1 MFHYTF
7 DITTLFIILMTS
19 VLVMLATTI
28 YVVTQRWAQVVERLN
43 SFEEDRLRI
52 RKERNTVLGERREAE
67 RLRILEWVD
76 RFNRIEQS
84 VRRVSDDM
92 DELEVMDLLFR
103 LEIDNRNRHEAT
115 QQQLERI
122 IRHFEI
128 RSLEEL
134 EAPAN
139 QLEVDLRHTEENTP
153 QSGWSE
159 ESTTPPAN
167 REVWPTLATWG
178 QTAPLGHQ
186 THPVPSAAPRFP
198 LSEHGIIIQ
207 ERSGIQSR
215 FVGSDGRASPDIGE
229 GGISLQEMYDREW
242 RVRDWYTQHPDLPLP
257 PYYWLSAARRRQLRE
272 EQGEEPAEE
281 EEEVR
286 GGWV

>member
-19 VLVMLATTI
+19 VLVMLTTTI
-28 YVVTQRWAQVVERLN
+28 YVVTQHWAQVVERLDR
-43 SFEEDRLRI
+43 FEEERLRI
-52 RKERNTVLGERREAE
+52 RKERNEVLGERREAE

-103 LEIDNRNRHEAT
+103 LEIDNRDRHEAT

-134 EAPAN
+134 EAPVN
-139 QLEVDLRHTEENTP
+139 QFEAEPDTP
-153 QSGWSE
+153 QSGGSE
-159 ESTTPPAN
+159 YSTPPAN
-167 REVWPTLATWG
+167 PQEPWPSTETWG
-178 QTAPLGHQ
+178 QVSLRGQ
-186 THPVPSAAPRFP
+186 THPVPSAGLRFP
-198 LSEHGIIIQ
+198 LNQHGVIIP
-207 ERSGIQSR
+207 ERSGLQAR
-215 FVGSDGRASPDIGE
+215 FVGSDGRASPTVDE
-229 GGISLQEMYDREW
+229 GGISLQEAYDREW
-242 RVRDWYTQHPDLPLP
+242 RVRDWYENNPDIPMP
-257 PYYWLSAARRRQLRE
+257 RNYWLSAARRRQIWE

-281 EEEVR
+281 EEEER

>member
-1 MFHYTF
+1 
-7 DITTLFIILMTS
+7 
-19 VLVMLATTI
+19 MLTTTI

-52 RKERNTVLGERREAE
+52 RKERNIVLGERREAE

-103 LEIDNRNRHEAT
+103 LEIDNRDRHEAT

-134 EAPAN
+134 EAPVN
-139 QLEVDLRHTEENTP
+139 QFEAEPDTP
-153 QSGWSE
+153 QSGGSE
-159 ESTTPPAN
+159 YDTPPAN
-167 REVWPTLATWG
+167 EREPWPSTETWG
-178 QTAPLGHQ
+178 QVSLRGQ
-186 THPVPSAAPRFP
+186 THPVPSAGLRFP
-198 LSEHGIIIQ
+198 LNQHGDIIP
-207 ERSGIQSR
+207 ERSGLQAR
-215 FVGSDGRASPDIGE
+215 FVGSDGRASPTVDE
-229 GGISLQEMYDREW
+229 GGISLQEAYDREW
-242 RVRDWYTQHPDLPLP
+242 RVRDWYENNPDIPMP
-257 PYYWLSAARRRQLRE
+257 PNYWLSAARRRQIRE

-281 EEEVR
+281 EEDER

>member
-19 VLVMLATTI
+19 VLVMLTTTI

-115 QQQLERI
+115 QQQIERI

-128 RSLEEL
+128 RPLEEL
-134 EAPAN
+134 EAMEAAS
-139 QLEVDLRHTEENTP
+139 QLEESA
-153 QSGWSE
+153 SGSE
-159 ESTTPPAN
+159 YSTPPAN
-167 REVWPTLATWG
+167 PQEPWPSTETWG
-178 QTAPLGHQ
+178 QVSLRGQ
-186 THPVPSAAPRFP
+186 THPVPSAGLRFP
-198 LSEHGIIIQ
+198 LNQHGDIIP
-207 ERSGIQSR
+207 ERSGLQAR
-215 FVGSDGRASPDIGE
+215 FVGSDGRASPTVDE
-229 GGISLQEMYDREW
+229 GGISLQEAYDREW
-242 RVRDWYTQHPDLPLP
+242 RVRDWYENNPDIPMP
-257 PYYWLSAARRRQLRE
+257 RNYWLSAARRRQIRE

-281 EEEVR
+281 EEDER

>member
-19 VLVMLATTI
+19 VLVMLTTTI

-52 RKERNTVLGERREAE
+52 RKERNIVLGERREAE

-84 VRRVSDDM
+84 VRRVNDDM
-92 DELEVMDLLFR
+92 DDLEVMDLLFR

-128 RSLEEL
+128 RPLEEL
-134 EAPAN
+134 EAEEAAN
-139 QLEVDLRHTEENTP
+139 QLENAP
-153 QSGWSE
+153 QSSGSE
-159 ESTTPPAN
+159 YSTPPAN
-167 REVWPTLATWG
+167 EHEPWPSTETWG
-178 QTAPLGHQ
+178 QVSLRGQ
-186 THPVPSAAPRFP
+186 THPVPSAGLRFP
-198 LSEHGIIIQ
+198 LNQHGVIIP
-207 ERSGIQSR
+207 ERSGLQAR
-215 FVGSDGRASPDIGE
+215 FVGSDGRASPTVDE
-229 GGISLQEMYDREW
+229 GGISLQEAYDREW
-242 RVRDWYTQHPDLPLP
+242 RVRDWYENNPDIPMP
-257 PYYWLSAARRRQLRE
+257 RNYWLSAARRRQIRE

-281 EEEVR
+281 EEEER

>member
-19 VLVMLATTI
+19 VLVMLTTTI
-28 YVVTQRWAQVVERLN
+28 YVVTQRWAQVVERLDR
-43 SFEEDRLRI
+43 FEEERLRI

-122 IRHFEI
+122 IHHFEI
-128 RSLEEL
+128 RTLEEL

-139 QLEVDLRHTEENTP
+139 QVEVEPDTP
-153 QSGWSE
+153 PSSGSE
-159 ESTTPPAN
+159 YNTPPAN
-167 REVWPTLATWG
+167 PLEPWPSTETWG
-178 QTAPLGHQ
+178 QVSLRGQ
-186 THPVPSAAPRFP
+186 THTVPSAGLRFP
-198 LSEHGIIIQ
+198 LNQHGVIIP
-207 ERSGIQSR
+207 ERSGLQAR
-215 FVGSDGRASPDIGE
+215 FVGSDGRASPTVDE
-229 GGISLQEMYDREW
+229 GGISLQEAYDREW
-242 RVRDWYTQHPDLPLP
+242 RVRDWYENNPDIPMP
-257 PYYWLSAARRRQLRE
+257 RNYWLSAARRRQIRE

-281 EEEVR
+281 EEDER
-286 GGWV
+286 GGWI

>member
-19 VLVMLATTI
+19 VLVMLTTTI
-28 YVVTQRWAQVVERLN
+28 YVITQRWAQVVERLD
-43 SFEEDRLRI
+43 SFEEERLRI

-103 LEIDNRNRHEAT
+103 LEIDNRNRHEAM

-139 QLEVDLRHTEENTP
+139 QLEVEPDTP
-153 QSGWSE
+153 PSSGSE
-159 ESTTPPAN
+159 YNTPPAN
-167 REVWPTLATWG
+167 PLEPWPSTETWG
-178 QTAPLGHQ
+178 QVPLRSQ
-186 THPVPSAAPRFP
+186 THPVPSVGLRFP
-198 LSEHGIIIQ
+198 LNQHGVIIP
-207 ERSGIQSR
+207 ERSGLQAR
-215 FVGSDGRASPDIGE
+215 FVGSDGRASPTVDE
-229 GGISLQEMYDREW
+229 GGISLQEAYDREW
-242 RVRDWYTQHPDLPLP
+242 RVRDWYENNPDIPMP
-257 PYYWLSAARRRQLRE
+257 RNYWLSAARRRQIRE

-281 EEEVR
+281 EEDER